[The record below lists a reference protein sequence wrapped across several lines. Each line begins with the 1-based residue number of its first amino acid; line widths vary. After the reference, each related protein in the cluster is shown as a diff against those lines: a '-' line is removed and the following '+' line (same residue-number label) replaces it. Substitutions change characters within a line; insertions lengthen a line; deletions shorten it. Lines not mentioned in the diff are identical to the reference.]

1 MISVFLLVRFQI
13 PTVMSDFFFFM
24 NLFLGFIP
32 GQNNKQMFV
41 SQVIIGQWL
50 ARRLA
55 TGEVLGSNSGKG
67 END

>member
-1 MISVFLLVRFQI
+1 
-13 PTVMSDFFFFM
+13 MSDFFFFM

-67 END
+67 VND

>member
-24 NLFLGFIP
+24 NLFLGFTP

-41 SQVIIGQWL
+41 SKVIGQWL